1 MNKDY
6 SVKQDARK
14 MAAAI
19 SRHGVSKTHA
29 EKRTLRSIGTERTY
43 RDVLCVLGKWLWMW
57 GKKLISANHKDGTA
71 FLIFRAT
78 QVCQKTLDRDR
89 LILSRYFNNDLK
101 KFVSKI
107 SSREQRGRA
116 YPSSQIMRMMM
127 MCADPRLAISIEL
140 CHHAGLRATELNNIS
155 RPEDRPESARNW
167 REDRFHLTSDQVLYT
182 VHGKGGLVR
191 SVTIPRELAQRLE
204 MFRRSEPVQIEDRE
218 IKHRSFYDI
227 ESGKKFSARF
237 GRLSQNILGFSH
249 GAHGL
254 RYGYVQRRLLQLV
267 ISRIPFERARLIVA
281 NEIGHFSPANI
292 RYYLV
297 GCCFHQFLKSG
308 GACELKKYDPEAL
321 QVMAET
327 DWKNLID
334 LESGS

>member
-1 MNKDY
+1 M
-6 SVKQDARK
+6 
-14 MAAAI
+14 
-19 SRHGVSKTHA
+19 
-29 EKRTLRSIGTERTY
+29 
-43 RDVLCVLGKWLWMW
+43 GKWLLML
-57 GKKLISANHKDGTA
+57 GKKLISVTHKDA
-71 FLIFRAT
+71 NDFLIFRAT

-89 LILSRYFNNDLK
+89 LILSRYFKNAFK
-101 KFVSKI
+101 KFVSKV
-107 SSREQRGRA
+107 SSKEPRGRA
-116 YPSSQIMRMMM
+116 YPLSKLMKLMVL
-127 MCADPRLAISIEL
+127 CDDPRLAISIEL
-140 CHHAGLRATELNNIS
+140 CHQAGLRATELNNIS
-155 RPEDRPESARNW
+155 QPEDRPESARNW
-167 REDRFHLTSDQVLYT
+167 REDRFHLTNDKVLYT

-191 SVTIPRELAQRLE
+191 SVTIPAELAQRLE
-204 MFRRSEPVQIEDRE
+204 TFRRSEPVQIEDRE

-227 ESGKKFSARF
+227 VSGKKFSSRF

-321 QVMAET
+321 KVMAET

-334 LESGS
+334 VESGS